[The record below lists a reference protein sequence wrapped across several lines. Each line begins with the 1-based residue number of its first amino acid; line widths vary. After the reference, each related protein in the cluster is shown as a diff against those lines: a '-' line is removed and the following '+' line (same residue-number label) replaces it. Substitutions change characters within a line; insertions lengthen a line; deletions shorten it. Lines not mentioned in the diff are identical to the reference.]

1 MHLDWKAW
9 SPPLAA
15 IMAVGIAV
23 GIFLWAREAER
34 VRLIAEADVAALALV
49 GERFAERQALLAG
62 RQPLFRAETAAL
74 AGSILQSHVLKI
86 AELSGVAVGNSEVT
100 STQDREISLGIDFQ
114 GQEANLVRA
123 MLEID
128 RSVPFISI
136 DELRM
141 EALGGAPGDLTIWLL
156 LSAGYSSGAPQ

>member
-1 MHLDWKAW
+1 MHPDWKAW
-9 SPPLAA
+9 SPLLAA
-15 IMAVGIAV
+15 IMAVCIAV
-23 GIFLWAREAER
+23 SAFLWAREAER
-34 VRLIAEADVAALALV
+34 VRSIAEADFAALTLV
-49 GERFAERQALLAG
+49 GERIAERQALLAG
-62 RQPLFRAETAAL
+62 SPPLFRAETAAL
-74 AGSILQSHVLKI
+74 AGAQLQSHVLKI

-100 STQDREISLGIDFQ
+100 FRQDREISLGIDFQ

-141 EALGGAPGDLTIWLL
+141 EALGGASGDLTIWLL
-156 LSAGYSSGAPQ
+156 LSAGYSSEAPQ